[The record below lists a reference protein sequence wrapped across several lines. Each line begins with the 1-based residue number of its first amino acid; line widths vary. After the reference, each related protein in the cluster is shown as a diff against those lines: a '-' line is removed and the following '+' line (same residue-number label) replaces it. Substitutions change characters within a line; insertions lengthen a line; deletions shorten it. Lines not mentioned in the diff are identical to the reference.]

1 MSLKA
6 ALVAALKADATL
18 AALHGGRVSASH
30 PPRGSALP
38 SVTVRAASDA
48 RGKDLSGHTDQRVAR
63 VLFVI
68 RASSDYSAE
77 TVARALD
84 AFLPAL
90 AKTTSGDVTFRTVL
104 QAAETEDYAQPGDG
118 TDQGPRLR
126 VVDYRIDYF
135 LVL

>member
-1 MSLKA
+1 MSLKS

-18 AALHGGRVSASH
+18 ADLHSGRVSASH
-30 PPRGSALP
+30 PARGSAMP

-63 VLFVI
+63 VLFVV
-68 RASSDYSAE
+68 RAASDHSAE

-84 AFLPAL
+84 DMLPTL
-90 AKTTSGDVTFRTVL
+90 KGSTVGDVTFRAVL
-104 QAAETEDYAQPGDG
+104 QAAESEEYAQPGDG

-135 LVL
+135 LAT